1 MVSLLCGDL
10 VTLNCCA
17 ITVSYYSEDEIVGFI
32 TKLKA
37 IWLGVIVALSSGIVE
52 KNMAQHLS
60 TCNGRLQD
68 LFSLWDLEGMGRFFS
83 ILKGIYFF
91 TNAFLPSNLCTG
103 IMMNDIWADSCCIL
117 LASLLW
123 YDIIKKNCR
132 LNYMKI

>member
-1 MVSLLCGDL
+1 MVSLLYGDL

-17 ITVSYYSEDEIVGFI
+17 ITVSYYSVDEIVGFI

-37 IWLGVIVALSSGIVE
+37 IWLGVIVAISSGIVE

-83 ILKGIYFF
+83 RLKGIYFF
-91 TNAFLPSNLCTG
+91 TNAFLLSNLCTG
-103 IMMNDIWADSCCIL
+103 IMMNDIWADSCCIP

-123 YDIIKKNCR
+123 YDIIKNCR
-132 LNYMKI
+132 LNCMKI